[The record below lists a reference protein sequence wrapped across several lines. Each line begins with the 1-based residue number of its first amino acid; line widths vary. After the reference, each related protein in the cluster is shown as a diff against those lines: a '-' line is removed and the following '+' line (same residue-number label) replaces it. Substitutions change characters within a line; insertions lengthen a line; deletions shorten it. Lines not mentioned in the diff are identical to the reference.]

1 MIEYFNLFIN
11 KDIKESD
18 EMKALITL
26 VKKVQQQSGK
36 KQPIFN
42 NSESTDTNAENSDHK
57 TADISVFI
65 NQKDKGPY
73 ATVKIVSKEDEGS
86 PF

>member
-1 MIEYFNLFIN
+1 MIEYFNLFVN
-11 KDIKESD
+11 KDVKESD
-18 EMKALITL
+18 EMKALIEK
-26 VKKVQQQSGK
+26 VKQVQKESGK

-42 NSESTDTNAENSDHK
+42 NSESTDTNAENSEHK
-57 TADISVFI
+57 TMDISVFI

-73 ATVKIVSKEDEGS
+73 ATVKLVSKEEDGS

>member
-18 EMKALITL
+18 EMKALIEK
-26 VKKVQQQSGK
+26 VKKVQKESGK

-57 TADISVFI
+57 TIDISVFI
-65 NQKDKGPY
+65 NQKEKGPY
-73 ATVKIVSKEDEGS
+73 ATVKIVGKEDEGS

>member
-18 EMKALITL
+18 EMKALIAL
-26 VKKVQQQSGK
+26 VKKVQKDSGK

-73 ATVKIVSKEDEGS
+73 ATVKIVSDEGS